1 MSELRSAQTADRFDS
16 QDATGLPNDLSRPL
30 LHNRLTIFK
39 TPRDCAGAS
48 HAARFCSDNRE
59 APQYKPVAFAKKI
72 DTSLCSDKGEA
83 PQGKLVASVRAVVLA
98 ILLIC
103 ATLPAAAQEGG
114 TIKIIPPSNPTPRP
128 KPPRKKYTKVEGATD
143 VKTTAKTGS
152 LVALAAPNAKLFLEM
167 EGSQSEEDD
176 REGQIE
182 PGQSHFI
189 FTGLKPGRYRLSV
202 ELEDFE
208 DTSGKNG
215 VQFVTIKEDP
225 PAVVVFNL
233 RRRAYNV
240 TINTNISAGEI
251 TYSAKGEPARIATIR
266 ANKVILPNLP
276 AGKYDIEI
284 RPTEL
289 GYQTLKHSIVVGEG
303 QTAFKVDIDR
313 KLSAGVLAANWV
325 TLNEWDAPQG
335 WTVNT
340 QKLLPK
346 GRGVALPRDESVRY
360 YADFEMVCQVKMIND
375 TAASFVLR
383 AKDKQ
388 NYYLIQITGGKADER
403 YVVRGF
409 VVQNGVERRLPNEL
423 LVTDQSISRDF
434 FTVTIRCV
442 ENRIKVDITTPDGL
456 DLNLGELQDAN
467 STFSVGAPG
476 IAIRGLEEVEVGFL
490 HVKPLTTSARQ

>member
-1 MSELRSAQTADRFDS
+1 M
-16 QDATGLPNDLSRPL
+16 
-30 LHNRLTIFK
+30 
-39 TPRDCAGAS
+39 PRACPVES
-48 HAARFCSDNRE
+48 HAGCFCSNERK
-59 APQYKPVAFAKKI
+59 APRVKPVA
-72 DTSLCSDKGEA
+72 
-83 PQGKLVASVRAVVLA
+83 SVKAIILA
-98 ILLIC
+98 TLLIC

-128 KPPRKKYTKVEGATD
+128 RPPRKKATKVESATD
-143 VKTTAKTGS
+143 VKTAAKTGS
-152 LVALAAPNAKLFLEM
+152 LVALAAPNAKLLLEL
-167 EGSQSEEDD
+167 EGSQNEEDD

-182 PGQSHFI
+182 GGQSHFI
-189 FTGLKPGRYRLSV
+189 FTGLKPGRYRISV

-208 DTSGKNG
+208 DASGNNG
-215 VQFVTIKEDP
+215 VQFVIIKEDA
-225 PAVVVFNL
+225 PAVAAFNL
-233 RRRAYNV
+233 RRRTYNV
-240 TINTNISAGEI
+240 TINTNVSAGEI
-251 TYSAKGEPARIATIR
+251 TYSAKGETARIGTIR
-266 ANKVILPNLP
+266 ANKVVLPNLP

-289 GYQTLKHSIVVGEG
+289 GYQILKHSIIVGEG

-313 KLSAGVLAANWV
+313 KLSAGVLAANWT
-325 TLNEWDAPQG
+325 TLNGWDAPQG
-335 WTVNT
+335 WTVST

-360 YADFEMVCQVKMIND
+360 YADFEMVCPVKMVND

-434 FTVTIRCV
+434 FTVTIKCI
-442 ENRIKVDITTPDGL
+442 ENRIKVDISTPDGL
-456 DLNLGELQDAN
+456 DLSLGELHDAN

-476 IAIRGLEEVEVGFL
+476 IAIRNLEDVEVGFL
-490 HVKPLTTSARQ
+490 HVKPLPNTTRQ